1 MALMQKLA
9 PASVQ
14 RVIELAKKMNLRAI
28 AEGVETQGQLDALGE
43 LGGLF
48 AQGFFWARPMRPDDA
63 VRWLQDRAYLGKS

>member
-28 AEGVETQGQLDALGE
+28 AEGVETQVQAHYLRLKNCDFYKTS
-43 LGGLF
+43 LF
-48 AQGFFWARPMRPDDA
+48 EVLITVMQSPVAFSVD
-63 VRWLQDRAYLGKS
+63 

>member
-28 AEGVETQGQLDALGE
+28 AEGVETQVQAHYLRLKNCD
-43 LGGLF
+43 F
-48 AQGFFWARPMRPDDA
+48 
-63 VRWLQDRAYLGKS
+63 LQDQFV